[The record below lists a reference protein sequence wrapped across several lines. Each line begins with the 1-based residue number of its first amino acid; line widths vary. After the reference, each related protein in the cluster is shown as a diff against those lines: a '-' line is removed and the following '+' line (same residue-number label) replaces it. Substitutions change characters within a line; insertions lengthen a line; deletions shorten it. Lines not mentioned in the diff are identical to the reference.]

1 MGGGLLFMVNIVP
14 CMGKEYNQGRIHK
27 GIKDMIGRIIG
38 VIITGITGILFII
51 LGYLLWKKEK
61 ISILHDY
68 HYKRVSP
75 ENRKT
80 FCKMSGIGLIVTG
93 VGLLITAVM
102 LGISDSAYSFICF
115 AVCFIAGLILLIIA
129 GMKYNR

>member
-1 MGGGLLFMVNIVP
+1 MGMVIKNMTGQIV
-14 CMGKEYNQGRIHK
+14 
-27 GIKDMIGRIIG
+27 G
-38 VIITGITGILFII
+38 VIITGITGILLII

-68 HYKRVSP
+68 HYNKVSS
-75 ENRKT
+75 ENRET
-80 FCKMSGIGLIVTG
+80 FCKLSGIGLIVTG
-93 VGLLITAVM
+93 VGLVITAVM

-115 AVCFIAGLILLIIA
+115 AVCFIAGLVLLIVA